1 MRTKNEIFDIKKLL
15 SSIDSNML
23 ENLAEAELDEN
34 SDFVLSAIDLVKN
47 EEKLVK
53 LTSSSNP
60 TIVLKSL
67 SALKL
72 LGQLNS
78 VDKNEI
84 LKNIT
89 DENIKAIIIAL

>member
-1 MRTKNEIFDIKKLL
+1 
-15 SSIDSNML
+15 ML

-72 LGQLNS
+72 LGKLNS